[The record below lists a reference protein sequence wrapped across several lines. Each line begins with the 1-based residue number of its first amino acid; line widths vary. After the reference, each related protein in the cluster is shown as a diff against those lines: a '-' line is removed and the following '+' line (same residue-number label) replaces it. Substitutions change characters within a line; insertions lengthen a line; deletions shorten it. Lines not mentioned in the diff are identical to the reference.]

1 MASKSYI
8 QFQGVSKSYGSGNAK
23 TYALSDASF
32 EINKGEF
39 CVILGE
45 SGAGKTTLLNLLGG
59 MDTVSGGKIDLT
71 EQRFLRLKRK
81 HLLNTA
87 GTM

>member
-32 EINKGEF
+32 DINKGEF

-59 MDTVSGGKIDLT
+59 MDTVSGGKIKFNGIDVSS
-71 EQRFLRLKRK
+71 LKK
-81 HLLNTA
+81 K
-87 GTM
+87 